1 MTDKLESLKNEYAG
15 FSMNEKA
22 VNQMKSR
29 IEMAKVE
36 NKIEARKR
44 HIRGWAIAAAAALTI
59 FILPNSNASVAN
71 AMGNVPVLG
80 GFFNAITIRDYH
92 SDSKNATAS
101 VEVNGLK
108 SNDKTGKKT
117 ADEIN
122 REIKSL
128 TNKYVADF
136 KQTKKADGKV
146 DLDVS
151 TDIIAK
157 TDNYFTLKL
166 TAVETQADSY
176 QENHYYT
183 IDLKTGKQ
191 IQLKDLFKD
200 GADYKSAIK
209 ADIKKQMIEHEKET
223 EDVNYF
229 VADSKEDQEITGFSE
244 DDLISKASFYLDKD
258 GNIVI
263 CYNQGDVAPMYM
275 GALEFTLEK
284 SAVADILK

>member
-1 MTDKLESLKNEYAG
+1 MFSRDKKLTNEQIVEKVLLEKY
-15 FSMNEKA
+15 
-22 VNQMKSR
+22 
-29 IEMAKVE
+29 
-36 NKIEARKR
+36 
-44 HIRGWAIAAAAALTI
+44 
-59 FILPNSNASVAN
+59 NS
-71 AMGNVPVLG
+71 
-80 GFFNAITIRDYH
+80 FY
-92 SDSKNATAS
+92 
-101 VEVNGLK
+101 
-108 SNDKTGKKT
+108 
-117 ADEIN
+117 

>member
-108 SNDKTGKKT
+108 SKDKTGKKT
-117 ADEIN
+117 TDEIN

-166 TAVETQADSY
+166 TAVEAQADSY

>member
-71 AMGNVPVLG
+71 AMSNVPVMG
-80 GFFNAITIRDYH
+80 GFFSAITIRDYH

-166 TAVETQADSY
+166 TAVEAQADSY

-183 IDLKTGKQ
+183 IDLNTKKQ
-191 IQLKDLFKD
+191 VKLADLFKKNT
-200 GADYKSAIK
+200 DYKTAIK
-209 ADIKKQMIEHEKET
+209 NDIKKQMLEHEKES
-223 EDVNYF
+223 EDVSYF
-229 VADSKEDQEITGFSE
+229 VSDSAEDKKITGFSD
-244 DDLISKASFYLDKD
+244 DDLVSKASFYLDKN

>member
-108 SNDKTGKKT
+108 SKDKTGKKT

-151 TDIIAK
+151 TDIIAR

-166 TAVETQADSY
+166 TAVEAQADSY

-183 IDLKTGKQ
+183 IDLK
-191 IQLKDLFKD
+191 DR
-200 GADYKSAIK
+200 K
-209 ADIKKQMIEHEKET
+209 ADT
-223 EDVNYF
+223 
-229 VADSKEDQEITGFSE
+229 A
-244 DDLISKASFYLDKD
+244 
-258 GNIVI
+258 
-263 CYNQGDVAPMYM
+263 
-275 GALEFTLEK
+275 
-284 SAVADILK
+284 

>member
-71 AMGNVPVLG
+71 AMSNVPVMG
-80 GFFNAITIRDYH
+80 GFFSAITIRDYH

-108 SNDKTGKKT
+108 SKDKTGKKT

>member
-71 AMGNVPVLG
+71 AMSNVPVMG
-80 GFFNAITIRDYH
+80 GFFSAITIRDYH

-166 TAVETQADSY
+166 TAVEAQADSY

-183 IDLKTGKQ
+183 IDLNTKKQ
-191 IQLKDLFKD
+191 VKLADLFKKNT
-200 GADYKSAIK
+200 DYKTAIK
-209 ADIKKQMIEHEKET
+209 NDIKKQMLEHEKES
-223 EDVNYF
+223 EDVSYF
-229 VADSKEDQEITGFSE
+229 VSDSAEDKKITGFSD
-244 DDLISKASFYLDKD
+244 DDLVSKASFYLDKN

-275 GALEFTLEK
+275 GALEFTLDK
-284 SAVADILK
+284 NAVADILK

>member
-71 AMGNVPVLG
+71 AMSNVPVMG
-80 GFFNAITIRDYH
+80 GFFSAITIRDYH

-108 SNDKTGKKT
+108 SKDKTGKKT

-136 KQTKKADGKV
+136 KQAKKADGKV

>member
-92 SDSKNATAS
+92 IDSKNATAS

-108 SNDKTGKKT
+108 SKDKTGKKT

>member
-1 MTDKLESLKNEYAG
+1 MTDKLESLKNDYAG
-15 FSMNEKA
+15 FSMNDKA

-29 IEMAKVE
+29 IEVAKVE

-108 SNDKTGKKT
+108 SKDKTGKKT

-191 IQLKDLFKD
+191 IQLKDLVKD

>member
-1 MTDKLESLKNEYAG
+1 MTDKLESLKNDYAG

-108 SNDKTGKKT
+108 SKDKTGKKT

-176 QENHYYT
+176 QKNHYYT
-183 IDLKTGKQ
+183 IDFKTGRQ
-191 IQLKDLFKD
+191 LQLKDLFKD

>member
-71 AMGNVPVLG
+71 AMSNVPVMG
-80 GFFNAITIRDYH
+80 GFFSAITIRDYH

-166 TAVETQADSY
+166 TAVEAQADSY

-183 IDLKTGKQ
+183 IDLNTKKQ
-191 IQLKDLFKD
+191 VKLADLFKKNT
-200 GADYKSAIK
+200 DYKTAIK
-209 ADIKKQMIEHEKET
+209 NDIKKQMLEHEKESD
-223 EDVNYF
+223 EVSYF
-229 VADSKEDQEITGFSE
+229 VSDSAEDKKITGFSD
-244 DDLISKASFYLDKD
+244 DDLVSKASFYLDKN
-258 GNIVI
+258 GNIII

-275 GALEFTLEK
+275 GALEFTLDK
-284 SAVADILK
+284 NAVADILK

>member
-71 AMGNVPVLG
+71 AMSNVPVLG
-80 GFFNAITIRDYH
+80 GFFDAITIRDYH

-108 SNDKTGKKT
+108 SKDKTGKKT

-183 IDLKTGKQ
+183 IDLNTKKQ
-191 IQLKDLFKD
+191 VKLADLFKKNT
-200 GADYKSAIK
+200 DYKTAIK
-209 ADIKKQMIEHEKET
+209 NDIKKQMLEHEKESD
-223 EDVNYF
+223 EVSYF
-229 VADSKEDQEITGFSE
+229 VSDSAEDKKITGFSD
-244 DDLISKASFYLDKD
+244 DDLVSKASFYLDKN
-258 GNIVI
+258 GNIII

-275 GALEFTLEK
+275 GALEFTLDK
-284 SAVADILK
+284 NAVADILK

>member
-1 MTDKLESLKNEYAG
+1 MTDKLESLKNDYAG

-44 HIRGWAIAAAAALTI
+44 HIRGWAIAASAALTI

-108 SNDKTGKKT
+108 SKDKTGKKT

>member
-101 VEVNGLK
+101 VKVNGLK

-166 TAVETQADSY
+166 TAVEAQADSY

-183 IDLKTGKQ
+183 IDLNTKKQ
-191 IQLKDLFKD
+191 VKLADLFKKNT
-200 GADYKSAIK
+200 DYKTAIK
-209 ADIKKQMIEHEKET
+209 NDIKKQMLEHEKES
-223 EDVNYF
+223 EDVSYF
-229 VADSKEDQEITGFSE
+229 VSDSAEDKKITGFSD
-244 DDLISKASFYLDKD
+244 DDLVSKASFYLDKN

-275 GALEFTLEK
+275 GALEFTLDK

>member
-1 MTDKLESLKNEYAG
+1 MTDKLKSLKNEYAG

-128 TNKYVADF
+128 TNKYVAGF

-166 TAVETQADSY
+166 TAVEAQADSY

-183 IDLKTGKQ
+183 IDLNTKKQ
-191 IQLKDLFKD
+191 VKLADLFKKNT
-200 GADYKSAIK
+200 DYKTAIK
-209 ADIKKQMIEHEKET
+209 NDIKKQMLEHEKES
-223 EDVNYF
+223 EDVSYF
-229 VADSKEDQEITGFSE
+229 VSDSAEDKKITGFSD
-244 DDLISKASFYLDKD
+244 DDLVSKASFYLDKN

-275 GALEFTLEK
+275 GALEFTLDK
-284 SAVADILK
+284 SAVADIPK

>member
-71 AMGNVPVLG
+71 AMSNVPVMG
-80 GFFNAITIRDYH
+80 GFFSAITIRDYH

-166 TAVETQADSY
+166 TAVEAQADSY

-183 IDLKTGKQ
+183 IDLNTKKQ
-191 IQLKDLFKD
+191 VKLADLFKKNT
-200 GADYKSAIK
+200 DYKTAIK
-209 ADIKKQMIEHEKET
+209 NDIKKQMLEHEKES
-223 EDVNYF
+223 EDVSYF
-229 VADSKEDQEITGFSE
+229 VSESAEDKKITGFSD
-244 DDLISKASFYLDKD
+244 DDLVSKASFYLDKN

-275 GALEFTLEK
+275 GALEFTLDK
-284 SAVADILK
+284 NAVADILK